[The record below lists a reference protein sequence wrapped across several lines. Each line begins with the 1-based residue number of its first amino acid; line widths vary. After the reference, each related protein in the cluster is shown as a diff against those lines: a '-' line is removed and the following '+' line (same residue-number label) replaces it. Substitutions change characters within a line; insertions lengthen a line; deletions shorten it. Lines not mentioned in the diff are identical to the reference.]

1 MLISDRIQL
10 DGTTRTRL
18 PEETWKALVPDLG
31 PRYGISR
38 VARLTALD
46 CLGLP
51 VHTAIRPASH
61 TLTATQGKGATDLLS
76 RISAVMEAI
85 ELWHTEQPIPAHAFG
100 SHREI
105 APGYPLSALPLRVDA
120 AGLDRVRLEWTAATS
135 LVRDSHGLM
144 PCDTVRRRAQR
155 DLWQP
160 DILRATSTGLAA
172 GNSRDE
178 AVLHGLYEVIERDAL
193 HADDLTSGRH
203 RTLIDPASVA
213 DPYCADL
220 IGRLTAAGAVLE
232 LVQVANTYG
241 VPVCTAY
248 LWSEDYPLWAAGGGS
263 HTDPHIALARAI
275 TEAAQSRL
283 TCIAGTRDDLP
294 ADTGLFR
301 HPAPAPCPRPPA
313 ELTPWNAVN
322 DGRPPWQGTFAEH
335 ARTIAA
341 RIEAVTG
348 HEPLCVD
355 LTQPGERIHTVKIV
369 CPGTR
374 SRTRRAI
381 PR

>member
-1 MLISDRIQL
+1 MISDRVQL
-10 DGTTRTRL
+10 DGTVRTRI
-18 PEETWKALVPDLG
+18 PQETWQALARDLA

-46 CLGLP
+46 SLGLP

-85 ELWHTEQPIPAHAFG
+85 ELWHTEQPLPADEFG
-100 SHREI
+100 SYREI
-105 APGYPLSALPLRVDA
+105 VPGYPFSALPLRTDA
-120 AGLDRVRLEWTAATS
+120 AGLERVRLEWTAATGLIRGVRT
-135 LVRDSHGLM
+135 LV
-144 PCDTVRRRAQR
+144 PCDTVRRRAER
-155 DLWQP
+155 LPWQP

-172 GNSRDE
+172 GNTLDE
-178 AVLHGLYEVIERDAL
+178 AALHGMYEVIERDTL
-193 HADDLTSGRH
+193 HTDDLADGRH
-203 RTLIDPASVA
+203 RTLIDPASVK

-220 IGRLTAAGAVLE
+220 IARVLRAGAALE
-232 LVQVANTYG
+232 LVHVANTYG

-248 LWSEDYPLWAAGGGS
+248 LWSEDYPLWAAGGGC

-294 ADTGLFR
+294 VDEELLR
-301 HPAPAPCPRPPA
+301 HPAPAPHPRDPA
-313 ELTPWNAVN
+313 ELTPWDVPADV
-322 DGRPPWQGTFAEH
+322 PPWQGTFSEH
-335 ARTIAA
+335 ARVVAT

-355 LTQPGERIHTVKIV
+355 LTQPEEQIHAVKVI
-369 CPGTR
+369 CPGTH